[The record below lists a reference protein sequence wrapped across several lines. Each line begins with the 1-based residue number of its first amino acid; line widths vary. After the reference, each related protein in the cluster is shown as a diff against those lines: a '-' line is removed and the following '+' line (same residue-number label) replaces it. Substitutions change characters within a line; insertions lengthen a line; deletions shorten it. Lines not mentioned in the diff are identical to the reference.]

1 MAHRTF
7 RSVRGGRSQRRETVW
22 GGISFFETTIA
33 TTSTAV
39 LITSLSAGF
48 LAMRPFTIIRTHIH
62 LWLRS
67 DQAAAQEF
75 QRAALGAA
83 VVSDQSVAIGV
94 TAVPTPI
101 TDSDSDLWFLHQF
114 WAAPVRI
121 GTDATGIYR
130 AAYQVEFD
138 SKAMRRLTGDESI
151 VVVVENGSAANGAQ
165 YNLSFRMLLKV
176 S

>member
-1 MAHRTF
+1 MAHQRT
-7 RSVRGGRSQRRETVW
+7 RLIRRGTRRATFWAGSAIDTAPSAVAAATTIHDQTLIGTDDPETVVRTR
-22 GGISFFETTIA
+22 GIFTVETDQ
-33 TTSTAV
+33 TTA
-39 LITSLSAGF
+39 AEF
-48 LAMRPFTIIRTHIH
+48 PF
-62 LWLRS
+62 
-67 DQAAAQEF
+67 
-75 QRAALGAA
+75 GAIGMA
-83 VVSDQSVAIGV
+83 VVNNQAVSVGP
-94 TAVPTPI
+94 TAFPSPY